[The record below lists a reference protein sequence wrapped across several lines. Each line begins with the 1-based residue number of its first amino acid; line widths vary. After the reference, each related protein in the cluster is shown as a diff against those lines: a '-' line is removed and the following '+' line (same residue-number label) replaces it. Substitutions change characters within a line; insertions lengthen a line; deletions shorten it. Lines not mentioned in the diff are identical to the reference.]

1 MRPYVVFKP
10 TTPQRKAGTRT
21 EPPPSVPS
29 AAEHI
34 PEATIA
40 VGPDEDPP
48 VYLSGSC
55 SIQLVML

>member
-10 TTPQRKAGTRT
+10 TTPQREEGIRT

-40 VGPDEDPP
+40 AGPDEDPP
-48 VYLSGSC
+48 VYLSRSC
-55 SIQLVML
+55 GFLAVLL